1 MKSKARVEAGRW
13 NGLMARG
20 KKSEEARQKC
30 ALNSVKHGLTAQ
42 TLVFAN
48 ESKERFEAMRQFYYG
63 EWQPESEYEAS
74 LVDLTVTNHRRI
86 HRTML
91 VEKETIDLRQ
101 ARMEHSCEL
110 KKEFDVIP
118 EPVRL
123 AIAYE
128 KETNGPNTL
137 DKVGRYE
144 ARFSRSLLKY
154 TRALLDYRERK
165 NVFLPNESNEHANE
179 D

>member
-1 MKSKARVEAGRW
+1 MKSNARVEAGRR
-13 NGLMARG
+13 NGLLARG
-20 KKSEEARQKC
+20 KKSEESRQKC

-48 ESKERFEAMRQFYYG
+48 ESKQQFETMRQFYYE

-74 LVDLTVTNHRRI
+74 LVDLMVTNHWRI
-86 HRTML
+86 HRTIC

-101 ARMEHSCEL
+101 ARMEHSGEL
-110 KKEFDVIP
+110 KKEFDIIP

-137 DKVGRYE
+137 DKIGRYE
-144 ARFSRSLLKY
+144 ARFCRSLLKY

-165 NVFLPNESNEHANE
+165 NALLPNESNEQA
-179 D
+179 

>member
-1 MKSKARVEAGRW
+1 MKSKARVEAGRC
-13 NGLMARG
+13 NGLLARG
-20 KKSEEARQKC
+20 KKSEKARQKC
-30 ALNSVKHGLTAQ
+30 AQNSVKHGLTAQ

-48 ESKERFEAMRQFYYG
+48 ESKERFEAMRQYYYE

-74 LVDLTVTNHRRI
+74 LVDLMVTNHWRI

-101 ARMEHSCEL
+101 ARMEHSGEL

-118 EPVRL
+118 EPLRL
-123 AIAYE
+123 ATPTRRKPTDQTRWIKSAA
-128 KETNGPNTL
+128 T
-137 DKVGRYE
+137 
-144 ARFSRSLLKY
+144 KY

>member
-1 MKSKARVEAGRW
+1 
-13 NGLMARG
+13 MA
-20 KKSEEARQKC
+20 A
-30 ALNSVKHGLTAQ
+30 
-42 TLVFAN
+42 
-48 ESKERFEAMRQFYYG
+48 
-63 EWQPESEYEAS
+63 ESEYEAS

-165 NVFLPNESNEHANE
+165 KVFLPNESNEHANE